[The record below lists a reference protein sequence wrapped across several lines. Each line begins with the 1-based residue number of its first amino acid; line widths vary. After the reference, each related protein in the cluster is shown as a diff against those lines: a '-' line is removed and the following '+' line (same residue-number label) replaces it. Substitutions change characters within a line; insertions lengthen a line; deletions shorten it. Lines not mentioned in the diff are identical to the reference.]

1 MGAKVITYINEK
13 GGVGKTS
20 VCYNTAWE
28 LARQGK
34 KILMIDVCNYL
45 CSHAF
50 SFPILY
56 LSYIYLV
63 SILLLY
69 CITHIFENQ
78 LYLVFILYLH
88 I

>member
-34 KILMIDVCNYL
+34 KILMIDVDGQR
-45 CSHAF
+45 
-50 SFPILY
+50 PI
-56 LSYIYLV
+56 
-63 SILLLY
+63 
-69 CITHIFENQ
+69 
-78 LYLVFILYLH
+78 
-88 I
+88 